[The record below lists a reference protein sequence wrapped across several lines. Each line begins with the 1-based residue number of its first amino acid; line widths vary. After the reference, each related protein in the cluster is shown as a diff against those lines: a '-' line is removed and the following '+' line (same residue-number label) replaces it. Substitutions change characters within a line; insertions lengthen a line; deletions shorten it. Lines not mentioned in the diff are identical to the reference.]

1 MTIYVIRFF
10 SWGAWSILFSF
21 FAVWMASSA
30 SFSAADISLIA
41 GTLALT
47 NRAGSLLFTHW
58 IAIISFKK
66 LMVAMQLL
74 IATAIVILQCLY
86 RLEIHDLIPWMAGVA
101 LFGVANSVSTLA
113 QLTFIACGNT
123 RDSQVSAFS
132 MENVALNLSA
142 GVTPYASALVL
153 MHYPQ
158 WYLSFSLLY
167 CLPTVVLCLLIRPV
181 SHPVDARKIVPSA
194 GLAASDTYSRLSF
207 LAINFLSFFAFC
219 HFYNVFPFYA
229 ETAMGAENI
238 GLLFAAS
245 SLLIVLLQLP
255 LTKLCTRLRRQEL
268 IIGANVFMAVG
279 VYALFYAT
287 NNLSAAVAAV
297 LFLTLAEMIFGPIYQ
312 SMSIKIFPVKPAFAM
327 AILTF
332 TWALAETIATVV
344 GLFLV
349 GRGHAWAVFA
359 IAAASALVASA
370 ITLGRRSAKPN
381 NLLRQLLFKT
391 P

>member
-1 MTIYVIRFF
+1 MTIYIIRFF

-21 FAVWMASSA
+21 FAVWMGTSA
-30 SFSAADISLIA
+30 HFTVGDISLIA

-47 NRAGSLLFTHW
+47 NRAGSLLFTYW
-58 IAIISFKK
+58 IAIVCFKR
-66 LMVAMQLL
+66 LMIAMQLL
-74 IATAIVILQCLY
+74 IAAAIVGFHTLY
-86 RLEIHDLIPWMAGVA
+86 RLEVNDLLVWMACAA

-113 QLTFIACGNT
+113 QLTLIACGNT

-132 MENVALNLSA
+132 RENVALNLSA
-142 GVTPYASALVL
+142 GITPYASALVL
-153 MHYPQ
+153 TNFPQ
-158 WYLSFSLLY
+158 WYLLFSLFY
-167 CLPTVVLCLLIRPV
+167 CIPTLLLCLWIKPATQNAPPLPREASPA
-181 SHPVDARKIVPSA
+181 SPSD
-194 GLAASDTYSRLSF
+194 SYSRLSF

-219 HFYNVFPFYA
+219 QFYNVFPYYA
-229 ETAMGAENI
+229 ETDLGAEKI

-255 LTKLCTRLRRQEL
+255 LTRLSARLRRQEL
-268 IIGANVFMAVG
+268 IVGANVLMAVG

-287 NNLSAAVAAV
+287 HNLSAMVAAV

-312 SMSIKIFPVKPAFAM
+312 TMSIKVFPVKPAFAM

-332 TWALAETIATVV
+332 TWALAETSATVF

-349 GRGHAWAVFA
+349 GRGHAWAAFA
-359 IAAASALVASA
+359 LAAALGLVAVVL
-370 ITLGRRSAKPN
+370 TMGRPFSKPDT
-381 NLLRQLLFKT
+381 LLRQLFLKA